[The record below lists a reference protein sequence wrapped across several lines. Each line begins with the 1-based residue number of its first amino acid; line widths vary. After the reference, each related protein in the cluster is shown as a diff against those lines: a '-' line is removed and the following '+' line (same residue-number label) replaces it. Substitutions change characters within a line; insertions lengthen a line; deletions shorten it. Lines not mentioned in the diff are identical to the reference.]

1 MEFDHLA
8 NLIQN
13 CFTDEGIVNLAM
25 GQAAISEEAGWQR
38 VPSFGLVSMEI
49 TLFLYMISSASAFP
63 FAFDMAETDPEIKNP
78 TQVDI

>member
-8 NLIQN
+8 NLIKN
-13 CFTDEGIVNLAM
+13 CFTVEGI
-25 GQAAISEEAGWQR
+25 EEAGWQR

-49 TLFLYMISSASAFP
+49 PLFLYMISSASAFP